1 MTGVGGGG
9 AVYQCHRLAPPSSAP
24 GNGVKENSTLSTRRV
39 SDNLSNTQLYFRND
53 YLIQIEYLSPPKTCM
68 RARTA
73 PAEIVCYFVV
83 VEKRTF
89 RPFLQSP
96 SSPFSRQ
103 REKPGMTSRGRAEF

>member
-1 MTGVGGGG
+1 
-9 AVYQCHRLAPPSSAP
+9 
-24 GNGVKENSTLSTRRV
+24 
-39 SDNLSNTQLYFRND
+39 
-53 YLIQIEYLSPPKTCM
+53 M

-73 PAEIVCYFVV
+73 PAEIVCYFVVV

>member
-53 YLIQIEYLSPPKTCM
+53 YLIQIEYLSPPKTVGEHEQRRPKLCVILLSWKSAHFG
-68 RARTA
+68 RFCNLQA
-73 PAEIVCYFVV
+73 PLLAVK
-83 VEKRTF
+83 EK
-89 RPFLQSP
+89 
-96 SSPFSRQ
+96 SR
-103 REKPGMTSRGRAEF
+103 E